1 VKFLLNVKKEE
12 IIQHIGAEGLKK
24 LKFTK
29 LLKLITFEIEELIE
43 YWTIRQVH
51 QMVNEIFNINVSKA
65 LFYGFCEKNI
75 KKKKDFEVMENRKID
90 KGVSLNRDTM
100 SDEKSINNIDDLT
113 DLTLDF
119 LSKNLPKK

>member
-1 VKFLLNVKKEE
+1 MVNLQNKKNE
-12 IIQHIGAEGLKK
+12 IIHQIGEDGLKR
-24 LKFTK
+24 LKFSK
-29 LLKLITFEIEELIE
+29 ILKLITFEIEELIE

>member
-1 VKFLLNVKKEE
+1 
-12 IIQHIGAEGLKK
+12 
-24 LKFTK
+24 
-29 LLKLITFEIEELIE
+29 
-43 YWTIRQVH
+43 
-51 QMVNEIFNINVSKA
+51 
-65 LFYGFCEKNI
+65 
-75 KKKKDFEVMENRKID
+75 MENRKID

>member
-1 VKFLLNVKKEE
+1 MVNLQNKKNE
-12 IIQHIGAEGLKK
+12 IIHQIGEDGLKR
-24 LKFTK
+24 LKFSK
-29 LLKLITFEIEELIE
+29 ILKLIENEIKELMD
-43 YWTIRQVH
+43 YWIVKQIH
-51 QMVNEIFNINVSKA
+51 QMVNEVFNINVSKA

>member
-1 VKFLLNVKKEE
+1 M
-12 IIQHIGAEGLKK
+12 IDYG
-24 LKFTK
+24 
-29 LLKLITFEIEELIE
+29 
-43 YWTIRQVH
+43 TIKQVH
-51 QMVNEIFNINVSKA
+51 QMVNEILNINVSKA
-65 LFYGFCEKNI
+65 LCQGFCEKNI